1 MKPCIVKALWLEQAL
16 LKNIEDN
23 MDLFDYFINN
33 TGKKIT
39 KWTHYFPVYEKHFKA
54 LTERPINILEIGV
67 LNGGSLRMWKDYFH
81 PDSTLVG
88 IDIDP
93 RCKQHEDG
101 DSDINV
107 RIGDQS
113 NHIFLQKLI
122 DEFGEFDLVIDDG
135 SHHVDHVHKTF
146 EFLYP
151 KIAKNGIYMIEDTHA
166 GYWDSHGGSLKEP
179 KSMINVSKNLIDKL
193 NADHTKG
200 QVESDDFTKSTQCIT
215 FYDSMIVFERGDVG
229 EKKPMETG
237 SDKFVPSKIDSNVFY
252 IRTEE

>member
-1 MKPCIVKALWLEQAL
+1 VKALWLEQAL

-113 NHIFLQKLI
+113 NPIFLQKLI

-135 SHHVDHVHKTF
+135 SHHVDHVNKTF

-151 KIAKNGIYMIEDTHA
+151 KIAKNGIYLIEDTHA

-237 SDKFVPSKIDSNVFY
+237 SDKFVPSKIDSNIFY

>member
-1 MKPCIVKALWLEQAL
+1 
-16 LKNIEDN
+16 
-23 MDLFDYFINN
+23 MDLFDYFVNN

-54 LTERPINILEIGV
+54 LTEKPINILEIGV
-67 LNGGSLRMWKDYFH
+67 LNGGSLQMWKEYFH

-113 NHIFLQKLI
+113 DSKFLASLI
-122 DEFGEFDLVIDDG
+122 EEFGEFDLVIDDG

-151 KIAKNGIYMIEDTHA
+151 KMAKNGVYLIEDTHA
-166 GYWDSHGGSLKEP
+166 AYWDSHGGSLKEP
-179 KSMINVSKNLIDKL
+179 KSIINLSKNLIDKL

-200 QVESDDFTKSTQCIT
+200 QIESDDFTKSTQCIT

-237 SDKFVPSKIDSNVFY
+237 SDRFVPSKIDSNIFY

>member
-113 NHIFLQKLI
+113 NPIFLQKLI

-200 QVESDDFTKSTQCIT
+200 QVESDDFTKSTQCIS

-237 SDKFVPSKIDSNVFY
+237 SDKFVPSKIDSNIFY

>member
-113 NHIFLQKLI
+113 NPIFLQKLI

-151 KIAKNGIYMIEDTHA
+151 KIANNGIYLIEDTHA

-237 SDKFVPSKIDSNVFY
+237 SDKFVPSKIDSNIFY

>member
-1 MKPCIVKALWLEQAL
+1 VKALWLEQAL

-113 NHIFLQKLI
+113 NSIFLQKLI

-151 KIAKNGIYMIEDTHA
+151 KIAKNGIYLIEDTHA

-237 SDKFVPSKIDSNVFY
+237 SDKFVPSKIDSNIFY

>member
-113 NHIFLQKLI
+113 NPIFLQKLI

-135 SHHVDHVHKTF
+135 SHHVDHVNKTF

-151 KIAKNGIYMIEDTHA
+151 KIAKNGIYLIEDTHA

-237 SDKFVPSKIDSNVFY
+237 SDKFVPSKIDSNIFY

>member
-1 MKPCIVKALWLEQAL
+1 
-16 LKNIEDN
+16 

-54 LTERPINILEIGV
+54 LTEKPINILEIGV
-67 LNGGSLRMWKDYFH
+67 LNGGSLQMWKEYFH

-93 RCKQHEDG
+93 RCKQHGDG

-113 NHIFLQKLI
+113 NPIFLQKLI

-179 KSMINVSKNLIDKL
+179 KSMIK
-193 NADHTKG
+193 
-200 QVESDDFTKSTQCIT
+200 
-215 FYDSMIVFERGDVG
+215 IV
-229 EKKPMETG
+229 
-237 SDKFVPSKIDSNVFY
+237 
-252 IRTEE
+252 